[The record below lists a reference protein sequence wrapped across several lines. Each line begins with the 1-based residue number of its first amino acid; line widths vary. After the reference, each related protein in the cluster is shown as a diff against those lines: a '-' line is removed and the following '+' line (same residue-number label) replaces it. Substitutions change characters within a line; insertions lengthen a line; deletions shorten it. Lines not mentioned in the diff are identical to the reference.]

1 MCGFQ
6 TLEQETVKLKLL
18 WISQDIRDARVV
30 GCLLRK
36 AANKEWN
43 QPKRMKFVTA
53 NKNESSW
60 KSEECLL

>member
-1 MCGFQ
+1 MCGYQ